1 MTPIFVRRTHH
12 TLRCLIASTFSVTF
26 AVTFAVTA
34 AAEAHAAAPVFGSIF
49 ADHAVL
55 QRDQPITIWGKAAPS
70 ASVTVNLGQAAMQA
84 GADASGT
91 WRLSLPAMPAGG
103 PYTLSARTSE
113 GTTALKDIMVGDVF
127 LCGGQSNMAYPARLA
142 TGAWDPFRTEN
153 NIRFVNIPN
162 VSAAAPQDSLK
173 QPAKWNVAGP
183 DTTGEASAVCYHM
196 ARSLQQDQ
204 KVPMGLV
211 SSNWGGTTIQ
221 GWISPASLA
230 TVPPYDK
237 GLAALALMATDP
249 RQAMADEAR
258 RHQAWWEAHDPAAKA
273 QNAFIAPGFDD
284 SAWPAL
290 PRAGAWKQAGI
301 AELAGFDG
309 AFWLRTSVTLTESQ
323 ASNANALQLGPVDT
337 YDSTWINGVR
347 VGGGST
353 AWMWRDYTVPAGV
366 FKAGRNVIVLRVL
379 GGAAGG
385 GLTGS
390 ADNLKIAM
398 TDGQPLALT
407 TPWKYQRGMPAKGLS
422 IPAAPWDVP
431 TSLST
436 LHNAMIAPLAG
447 YKFKLATWYQG
458 ESNTG
463 APKEYATLL
472 PLLMADWRKTF
483 GQPELPFLV
492 AQLSAYGKVPTAPGQ
507 SGWAQLRQAQADA
520 VKNDQHAALIVTID
534 VGDRFDIHPSQKAVV
549 GERMARAARS
559 LAYGKAGV
567 AGSPESTAVKRSG
580 RDLLVS
586 FKHTGAGLRTYSAA
600 QAIGFEACTAKA
612 CRFVPAVAQGDK
624 VRLTG
629 ANQPGVTHV
638 RYAWADAP
646 YVNLYSADDLPA
658 VPFEMAVGKP

>member
-1 MTPIFVRRTHH
+1 MTPLFNRGNTPSI
-12 TLRCLIASTFSVTF
+12 RCLIAAAF
-26 AVTFAVTA
+26 ALAA
-34 AAEAHAAAPVFGSIF
+34 QAQAQAAEPVFGSLF
-49 ADHAVL
+49 TDHAVL

-70 ASVTVNLGQAAMQA
+70 AGVTVSLGQATLQGA
-84 GADASGT
+84 ADASGT
-91 WRLSLPAMPAGG
+91 WRLTLPAMPAGG
-103 PYTLSARTSE
+103 PYTLSARTSA
-113 GTTALKDIMVGDVF
+113 GTSALKDIMVGDVF

-142 TGAWDPFRTEN
+142 TGAWDPFRSEN

-162 VSAAAPQDSLK
+162 VSAAAPQASLNK
-173 QPAKWNVAGP
+173 PATWKVAGP

-196 ARSLQQDQ
+196 ARTLQQDY

-230 TVPPYDK
+230 TVAPYDK

-249 RQAMADEAR
+249 KQAMADEAR
-258 RHQAWWEAHDPAAKA
+258 RHQAWWDANDPASKA
-273 QNAFIAPGFDD
+273 QAAFMTADFDD

-290 PRAGAWKQAGI
+290 PRVGPWKQAGI
-301 AELAGFDG
+301 AELANFDG
-309 AFWLRTSVTLTESQ
+309 AVWLRTSVTLTEAQ
-323 ASNANALQLGPVDT
+323 AANANALQLGPVDNN
-337 YDSTWINGVR
+337 DSTWVNGVR

-353 AWMWRDYTVPAGV
+353 AWMWRDYAVPPGV
-366 FKAGRNVIVLRVL
+366 FKAGRNVIAMRMM
-379 GGAAGG
+379 GGANGG
-385 GLTGS
+385 GLAGS
-390 ADNLKIAM
+390 ADNLKIVM
-398 TDGQPLALT
+398 KEGQPLALSG
-407 TPWKYQRGMPAKGLS
+407 PWKYQRGMAAKGLS
-422 IPAAPWDVP
+422 IPSAPWEVP

-436 LHNAMIAPLAG
+436 LHNAMLAPLAG

-492 AQLSAYGKVPTAPGQ
+492 AQLSAYGKVPVAPGD

-520 VKNDQHAALIVTID
+520 VKQDQHAALIVTVD

-549 GERMARAARS
+549 GERMARAARAV
-559 LAYGKAGV
+559 AYGQAGLT
-567 AGSPESTAVKRSG
+567 GSPESTGVIRSG

-586 FKHTGAGLRTYSAA
+586 FRHAGAGLRTYSAA

-612 CRFVPAVAQGDK
+612 CRYVPALAQGGK
-624 VRLTG
+624 IRLTG

-646 YVNLYSADDLPA
+646 YVNLYNADDLPA
-658 VPFEMAVGKP
+658 VPFEMAVGKQ